1 MGEKS
6 YSGGLVLMFIFTILV
21 ISLNTA
27 CQSDFETRPS
37 EGIEEPTPIDQST
50 YIALG
55 PIDQKLQDAEIACD
69 NKNYVEARELLNSLK
84 DVELSSNQHFYF
96 NNILNRIKLG
106 EEMAEY
112 DREMHPTVKAAEREY
127 DAGRYRSA
135 KSLLKSVDLRELSDS
150 DKHRR
155 DNLLEMIRNYVK

>member
-6 YSGGLVLMFIFTILV
+6 YSDGLVVMFILAILV
-21 ISLNTA
+21 FSLNTA
-27 CQSDFETRPS
+27 CQSDFETKPS
-37 EGIEEPTPIDQST
+37 EGIEEPAPIDQST

-96 NNILNRIKLG
+96 NNILNCIKLG
-106 EEMAEY
+106 EELAEY
-112 DREMHPTVKAAEREY
+112 DRKMHPTVRAAEREY
-127 DAGRYRSA
+127 DAGRYRRA
-135 KSLLKSVDLRELSDS
+135 KSLLNSVDLGELSDS

-155 DNLLEMIRNYVK
+155 ANLLDMLRNYVK